1 MALPTLKIIKPRL
14 KKGALVLADNTTMAK
29 PMYREYLDYIHDP
42 ANGFKTTTV
51 PYSGGL
57 QLSVFLPDA

>member
-14 KKGALVLADNTTMAK
+14 KKGALVLADNTTMAR